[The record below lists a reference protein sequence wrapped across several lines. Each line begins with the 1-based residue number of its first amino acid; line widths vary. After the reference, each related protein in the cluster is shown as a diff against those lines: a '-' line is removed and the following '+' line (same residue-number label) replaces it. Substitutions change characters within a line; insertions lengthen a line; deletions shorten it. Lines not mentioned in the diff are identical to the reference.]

1 MVYLNITEQVSNYV
15 YLNLNRAMTIKDV
28 KLVIRILTLWLVV
41 NILAISC
48 IDNTAE
54 PLDIVDVGDCV
65 VIVPDIQY
73 YTNNE
78 NRFKYLD
85 AIVDY
90 CNDKQKGIS
99 FILQTGDVTNNN
111 QSTQWI
117 NAYQRFFSQLPNY
130 VPLIFCLGNHDYG
143 DNGSSNIRH
152 SNMPNELTPFRD
164 ETMVGSLW
172 DNYLRYVYLGGKKV
186 VVISLEF
193 APRNEVLDW
202 ADNVIKENHDNPVI
216 ILTHAFLNNSGAL
229 YDATDNKCDNQC
241 SQKYYKM
248 GSDYIND
255 SKEIFDK
262 IVYNNSNVKMIICG
276 HSLSNNYI
284 ECLETKNIYNE
295 NVYSIMVNYQHYTS
309 GGAGYIG
316 LLYYNEG
323 VFNLRSFNT
332 VKKTYGNVDIT
343 FKLAL

>member
-1 MVYLNITEQVSNYV
+1 MCRI
-15 YLNLNRAMTIKDV
+15 A
-28 KLVIRILTLWLVV
+28 IRIFFLLSVIDL
-41 NILAISC
+41 LASSC
-48 IDNTAE
+48 EKITND
-54 PLDIVDVGDCV
+54 PLDIVGTSDC
-65 VIVPDIQY
+65 IMIIPDIQY
-73 YTNNE
+73 YTNND
-78 NRFKYLD
+78 NGSKYLASIID
-85 AIVDY
+85 C
-90 CNDKQKGIS
+90 CNDWQMNIS

-111 QSTQWI
+111 LPSQW
-117 NAYQRFFSQLPNY
+117 NNSFQYFFSKLPIS
-130 VPLIFCLGNHDYG
+130 VPVIFCLGNHDYG

-202 ADNVIKENHDNPVI
+202 ADNVIKENHDNPII